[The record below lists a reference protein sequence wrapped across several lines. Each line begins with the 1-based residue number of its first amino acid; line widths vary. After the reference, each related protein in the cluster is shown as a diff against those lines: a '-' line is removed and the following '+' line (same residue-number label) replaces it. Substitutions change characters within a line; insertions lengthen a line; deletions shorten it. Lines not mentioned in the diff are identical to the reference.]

1 MLTDKQIKDIALEYI
16 RVCEGNEANEDAIQ
30 DRDVLDFARA
40 IEKAVLFDE
49 LKTWTESR
57 WWELQTTKKERC
69 GKCGRM
75 FWHHIKAKMNLGG
88 SYV

>member
-57 WWELQTTKKERC
+57 W
-69 GKCGRM
+69 
-75 FWHHIKAKMNLGG
+75 
-88 SYV
+88 